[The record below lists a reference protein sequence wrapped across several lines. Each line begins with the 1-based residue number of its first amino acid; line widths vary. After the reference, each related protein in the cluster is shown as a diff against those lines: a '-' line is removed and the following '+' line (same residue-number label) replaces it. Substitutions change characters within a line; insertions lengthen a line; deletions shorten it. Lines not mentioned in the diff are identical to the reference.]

1 MVRTNDQSVA
11 GRALEAVTV
20 RRLSRAV
27 DPPLISGIHHID
39 RIEMNVV
46 ELAAGG
52 EVGVGYTYAFAA
64 READSVTPLIL
75 HLCESLTGSDADPLA
90 TKSAPLWDRINFIG
104 RGGPPVM
111 ALSAID
117 LALWDLH
124 ARLEGVPLHEALGL
138 PAAEQRVYA
147 AGGSRSLTTE
157 GLVEEALGF
166 RAARF
171 TGYKMRIGAE
181 DWRGDVARVA
191 AVREAVGPEIELMVD
206 ANQAWSVPVAI
217 EAAEA
222 MGPLDLSWFE
232 EPVDGED
239 FAAMAA
245 VRAAAPMPIAAGETS
260 YGPGPF
266 EALVAGGCID
276 VLQPDLMRCGGVSG
290 FLEVAALGRREGLE
304 VAPHLFDQVTPQL
317 PPLTGEGRI
326 EMLPGWFDGLFTG
339 FPLPVDGRVRPGTA
353 PGTGITLSAE
363 ALAENVVGVHEL

>member
-1 MVRTNDQSVA
+1 MVRTNDQSA
-11 GRALEAVTV
+11 LRKTLEAAIV
-20 RRLSRAV
+20 RRVSKAV

-46 ELAAGG
+46 ELSLGG
-52 EVGVGYTYAFAA
+52 ETGVGYTYAFAA

-75 HLCESLTGSDADPLA
+75 HLCEALAEPGSDPLA

-117 LALWDLH
+117 MALWDLH
-124 ARLEGVPLHEALGL
+124 ARLEGVPLHAALGL
-138 PAAEQRVYA
+138 PGAEQRVYA

-166 RAARF
+166 RAAGY

-191 AVREAVGPEIELMVD
+191 AVREAVGPEVELMVD
-206 ANQAWSVPVAI
+206 ANQAWSVETAI
-217 EAAEA
+217 QAAEA
-222 MGPLDLSWFE
+222 MGPLELSWFE
-232 EPVDGED
+232 EPVDAED

-245 VRAAAPMPIAAGETS
+245 VRAAAPMPIAAGETG
-260 YGPGPF
+260 YGAGPF
-266 EALVAGGCID
+266 ETLVAGGCVD
-276 VLQPDLMRCGGVSG
+276 VLQPDLMRCGGITG
-290 FLEVAALGRREGLE
+290 FLEVAALGRREGIE
-304 VAPHLFDQVTPQL
+304 VAAHLFDQITPQL
-317 PPLTGEGRI
+317 PPTEGEGRI

-339 FPLPVDGRVRPGTA
+339 FPLPEGGRVRPGTA
-353 PGTGITLSAE
+353 PGTGIAFSAE